1 MSLSWPW
8 ALLVV
13 ALVPALLAVRWWQAR
28 RRKRGAVLVS
38 SVALVRSAQ
47 PSATRW
53 RRVVPPAL
61 LLLALVALG
70 VAAARPHREATISS
84 NATTILLALDVSRSM
99 CTTDVDPNR
108 LEAAQQAATD
118 FIEAQP
124 EGSRLGLVTFAGFA
138 TVTVPPTDDTEALVR
153 ALESLVTSRGTA
165 IGQGI
170 LTSIDAIAELD
181 PSVAP
186 TGADVPD
193 SAAPDDAAAVIVLLT
208 DGSNR
213 NGVDPATAAEQAAAR
228 GIRVYTIGF
237 GTETPAPGVCNAGQ
251 VEPGGGF
258 GAGPGASAGGGAA
271 ATGRSTRAPSKGLPI
286 SPAVRTTAPRAPT
299 SSPTRSPTFPST
311 SPPRRSPS
319 TSRPGSPPW
328 PVCSRHCLRRGD
340 LAQPRR
346 RLAASTLM
354 VVHRSP
360 SCVPEPSGERHPE
373 GAVGRIVVK

>member
-13 ALVPALLAVRWWQAR
+13 AVVPALLAFRWWQAR

-47 PSATRW
+47 PSTTRW

-70 VAAARPHREATISS
+70 MAAARPHREAPISS

-99 CTTDVDPNR
+99 CSTDVDPNR
-108 LEAAQQAATD
+108 LEAAQRAATD

-124 EGSRLGLVTFAGFA
+124 EGSRIGLVTFASFA
-138 TVTVPPTDDTEALVR
+138 TVAVPPTDDTEALVR
-153 ALESLVTSRGTA
+153 AVEVLVTSRGTA

-193 SAAPDDAAAVIVLLT
+193 IATPDAAAAVIVLLT

-213 NGVDPATAAEQAAAR
+213 NGVDPATAAEQAADR
-228 GIRVYTIGF
+228 GIRVYPIGF
-237 GTETPAPGVCNAGQ
+237 GTETPAPSVCNAAQ
-251 VEPGGGF
+251 VGPGGGF
-258 GAGPGASAGGGAA
+258 GAGPGGPGGAA
-271 ATGRSTRAPSKGLPI
+271 ATGRSTRKPSKGLPR
-286 SPAVRTTAPRAPT
+286 SPAVRTTAPRAPA

-319 TSRPGSPPW
+319 TSQPGSPPS
-328 PVCSRHCLRRGD
+328 PVRSRPL
-340 LAQPRR
+340 
-346 RLAASTLM
+346 
-354 VVHRSP
+354 P
-360 SCVPEPSGERHPE
+360 SH
-373 GAVGRIVVK
+373 

>member
-13 ALVPALLAVRWWQAR
+13 AVVPALLACRWWQAR

-47 PSATRW
+47 PSTTRW

-70 VAAARPHREATISS
+70 VAAARPHREATIASD
-84 NATTILLALDVSRSM
+84 ATTILLALDVSRSM
-99 CTTDVDPNR
+99 CSTDVDPNR

-124 EGSRLGLVTFAGFA
+124 EGSRIGLVTFAGFA
-138 TVTVPPTDDTEALVR
+138 TVSVPPTDDTEALVR
-153 ALESLVTSRGTA
+153 AVESLVTSRGTA

-193 SAAPDDAAAVIVLLT
+193 SATPDDAAAVIVLLT

-213 NGVDPATAAEQAAAR
+213 NGVAPATAAEQAADR
-228 GIRVYTIGF
+228 GIRIYTIGF
-237 GTETPAPGVCNAGQ
+237 GTETPAPGVCNAAQ
-251 VEPGGGF
+251 VAPGGGF
-258 GAGPGASAGGGAA
+258 GAGPGGPGGTGGDRTIDEETLQGVADVTGGTYYRAESADQLIDALADLPQHIAA
-271 ATGRSTRAPSKGLPI
+271 AKESVDVA
-286 SPAVRTTAPRAPT
+286 AWFAA
-299 SSPTRSPTFPST
+299 
-311 SPPRRSPS
+311 
-319 TSRPGSPPW
+319 
-328 PVCSRHCLRRGD
+328 
-340 LAQPRR
+340 LAGA
-346 RLAASTLM
+346 LAAAAFAMATWLN
-354 VVHRSP
+354 RA
-360 SCVPEPSGERHPE
+360 R
-373 GAVGRIVVK
+373 

>member
-47 PSATRW
+47 PSTTRW

-99 CTTDVDPNR
+99 CTTDVEPNR
-108 LEAAQQAATD
+108 LEAAQEAATD

-181 PSVAP
+181 PSIAP

-237 GTETPAPGVCNAGQ
+237 GTETPAPSVCNAGQ

-258 GAGPGASAGGGAA
+258 GAGPGGLGGRGGGGDRTIDEGTLQGVADLTGGTYYRAESADQLTDALADLPQHIATAKESVDVAAWFAAVAGVLAA
-271 ATGRSTRAPSKGLPI
+271 AAFAMAIWLNRA
-286 SPAVRTTAPRAPT
+286 R
-299 SSPTRSPTFPST
+299 
-311 SPPRRSPS
+311 
-319 TSRPGSPPW
+319 
-328 PVCSRHCLRRGD
+328 
-340 LAQPRR
+340 
-346 RLAASTLM
+346 
-354 VVHRSP
+354 
-360 SCVPEPSGERHPE
+360 
-373 GAVGRIVVK
+373 